1 MRYPAEGDRIAE
13 TYEFACGSF
22 CELVGDEWEF
32 RQTDGCEIAKLSRD
46 LDAANKENAA
56 LTAEVERLKS
66 LPADTRWEELRAYI
80 RSLRPDAV
88 TPKNGIAEGIT
99 TVCDLITRRLD
110 RLAAAPAEA
119 NDVPNRPPMLLA
131 SIGDGSRDVWWT
143 RQGDDLWES
152 QRVFGVATHSASA
165 GLFVDRNHSDLEAL
179 SLYDQDMAEAKY
191 AGPRQ
196 EVNPYLDYLFHKP
209 ECGCE
214 LCIQWHED
222 FPAES

>member
-1 MRYPAEGDRIAE
+1 MDKCPKCKSDFKSLGLLRYPAEGDRIAE

-22 CELVGDEWEF
+22 HELVGDEWEF

-56 LTAEVERLKS
+56 LTAEVERLRK
-66 LPADTRWEELRAYI
+66 LVE
-80 RSLRPDAV
+80 
-88 TPKNGIAEGIT
+88 
-99 TVCDLITRRLD
+99 LD
-110 RLAAAPAEA
+110 RLAPAPAEA
-119 NDVPNRPPMLLA
+119 KKRLGEYMAVKSSLRELYAAMHRYEDAADCDAPWEHKAMMGRAAKVLLE
-131 SIGDGSRDVWWT
+131 IDSRDAPA
-143 RQGDDLWES
+143 ES
-152 QRVFGVATHSASA
+152 QEQVIAS
-165 GLFVDRNHSDLEAL
+165 VSDPTFRPHVT
-179 SLYDQDMAEAKY
+179 AEAKY

-222 FPAES
+222 FPGES